1 MIETLKDYAVKAL
14 VNTVDHLGSVTF
26 KVNDLLDNKIDEVS
40 ASEFRISSIEQVIN
54 RSFLL
59 DFCFRYMAY
68 SIEWWSDMQYFS
80 SKCCYFS
87 LETPNMPEVYRSR
100 GLFPTISHHKHAKIP
115 QTLHFTRQNSSLH
128 IFAFFLDHFFLL
140 QIVKFS
146 VCVQLERRCV
156 ALTVPKWNTEVA
168 ASMMKMNG
176 ITSEMLF
183 ERQLQKLH
191 LHQSGEYTILV
202 YIKLLGTQVIAWIV
216 ECCSCYCSYCSAVKG
231 VLHLRSHLLGLC
243 NGTPPSPLLPPRRK
257 RNLVSILSV
266 FFLFKYYMVSLLC

>member
-80 SKCCYFS
+80 SKCCCFS

-128 IFAFFLDHFFLL
+128 ISAFFLDHFSSSPNSEVFGLCSVGETMRGSDGTKVKYRGCSLDDEDEWHHFRNAVRATITETPSPSIRWIHNSTFILL
-140 QIVKFS
+140 Y
-146 VCVQLERRCV
+146 
-156 ALTVPKWNTEVA
+156 N
-168 ASMMKMNG
+168 
-176 ITSEMLF
+176 
-183 ERQLQKLH
+183 
-191 LHQSGEYTILV
+191 
-202 YIKLLGTQVIAWIV
+202 KLLGTQVT
-216 ECCSCYCSYCSAVKG
+216 
-231 VLHLRSHLLGLC
+231 VL
-243 NGTPPSPLLPPRRK
+243 
-257 RNLVSILSV
+257 LV
-266 FFLFKYYMVSLLC
+266 